1 MVAFVVERGPIGRP
15 TGLSADGLPDGLRV
29 GYARTISI
37 RAPYLISLDA
47 PLTCAL
53 LRGPLRATA

>member
-47 PLTCAL
+47 P
-53 LRGPLRATA
+53 P